1 MWKNYQN
8 ISQIIKLT
16 FILTIANFCQSLV
29 SYAQTENYFPEKGT
43 IVEIVTGDLMCYLTI
58 QDENGE
64 TDIVGAGFEFCA
76 EPEEYLNQKANFS
89 YSMETVNDCQNI
101 EPCGKT
107 REAKIITEIEIVD

>member
-1 MWKNYQN
+1 MLKNYQN
-8 ISQIIKLT
+8 ISKIIKLT
-16 FILTIANFCQSLV
+16 FILTIANFGQSLV

-43 IVEIVTGDLMCYLTI
+43 ILEIVTGDLMCYITV
-58 QDENGE
+58 QDEHDR

-76 EPEEYLNQKANFS
+76 EPEKYLNQQANFS
-89 YSMETVNDCQNI
+89 YSMETVNDCESI